1 MSYGSV
7 IHFRYGTEKNEE
19 HNMCNKYFQKWR
31 KNMGNCKKYWDKL
44 TENLKRL
51 HLKEN
56 LRNSAINHF
65 KKKGLKK
72 GLIIELCYVVLRNLQ
87 VAHKSMPS

>member
-44 TENLKRL
+44 TENLRGCISRKTCEIQQLTVSKKRV
-51 HLKEN
+51 
-56 LRNSAINHF
+56 
-65 KKKGLKK
+65 KKRVN
-72 GLIIELCYVVLRNLQ
+72 Y
-87 VAHKSMPS
+87 

>member
-44 TENLKRL
+44 TENLRGCISRKTCEIQQL
-51 HLKEN
+51 TV
-56 LRNSAINHF
+56 S
-65 KKKGLKK
+65 KKKRVEKRFIVRNES
-72 GLIIELCYVVLRNLQ
+72 IIDIP
-87 VAHKSMPS
+87 SMLDIL